1 MYEEWF
7 QSMADDE
14 DMPTP
19 NEINVIKDYINNNI
33 PANEAAVRCTSRIA
47 LEHNPDPTLLWS
59 LFESMAVELPD
70 TQDKVVELLAA
81 IKRLPDPSRNGQ
93 EHRINGQKIFS
104 ELAYFGAGFS
114 DYWAGKHLILSKSF
128 TIHINLT
135 QACEILCGAP
145 QMTLWD
151 RRSGLRSMPFLHD

>member
-19 NEINVIKDYINNNI
+19 NEINAIRDYINDTI

-47 LEHNPDPTLLWS
+47 LEPSPDPTLLWS

-81 IKRLPDPSRNGQ
+81 IKRLPDPIRAGQ
-93 EHRINGQKIFS
+93 EHRINGQKTFS
-104 ELAYFGAGFS
+104 ELAYFAAGFS

-128 TIHINLT
+128 TIHTKPIQDCGT
-135 QACEILCGAP
+135 LCGGP
-145 QMTLWD
+145 QMTVWD
-151 RRSGLRSMPFLHD
+151 RRSGLGSMPFLRD